1 MNIYQ
6 IKEQYMKL
14 QALAESGEF
23 DQEAIQEAIEMIDDT
38 AEGKAESYGLVM
50 KNLESNV
57 LGLEAEIERLSNLK
71 KSVQSNIDFMKSNLS
86 ELLIAAKKEKFKTEH
101 FSFSFRK
108 SESVNVIDVKKIP
121 EKYIDK
127 VTVKTPVKKA
137 IKKAIKEGEKVPGA
151 EIVSKKNLQIK

>member
-38 AEGKAESYGLVM
+38 AEDKAESYGLVM

-57 LGLEAEIERLSNLK
+57 LGLEAEIERLTNLK
-71 KSVQSNIDFMKSNLS
+71 KSVQSNIDFMKNNLS

-108 SESVNVIDVKKIP
+108 SESVNITSADEIP
-121 EKYIDK
+121 NDYIKVK
-127 VTVKTPVKKA
+127 VTESPDKTA
-137 IKKAIKEGEKVPGA
+137 IKKAIKAGEKVPGA